1 MIKYVK
7 SLKKYEIAL
16 LIANAFILAGV
27 ICFCFTKANLFFNSD
42 SSAANMLARC
52 MTENGSLFPSGWV
65 YSTSPMVWFL
75 NIPIA
80 FLSLFMSDQLLMR
93 SISVLLFVVIA
104 VVSIVFLSRRVLKN
118 NAYLYIMP
126 LMMCS
131 ISNDYNEMVFAQAAY
146 LPSIFIICFSIAFF
160 LDGVD
165 EDFHITNK
173 KSFVVFIL
181 LIIMFSFYSMNNL
194 QQVVFPILGSIVIN
208 YLIKH
213 PSVFEKKNLI
223 KTIITV
229 SLIIIVSLACIVS
242 TKILS
247 SKFIDTSNYL
257 SEITNFNGVDGITG
271 RIDMLVEALLYNMG
285 IEGGVPLFTV
295 DGVTNLVRIV
305 FSAVVFV
312 ILPIL
317 SLAKFKKFSSA
328 ERFIVIFH
336 FVSLAEVLII
346 GLFCAIP
353 HYMSLARY
361 LLPSMFSNFLV
372 AGIFMHRF
380 IGKTQVSRT
389 VLVIS
394 ICVSAVLLTLPKF
407 TCLKDYKEEY
417 SKKYAIIDTLEE
429 NDLQYGY
436 ASFWNAGIYTVAS
449 DFKLQINSVILE
461 GHDVTPYYWLC
472 DKKYYKEEYHSD
484 KTFLLLQNDEYE
496 TYYGNNYMNLV
507 YGVPVDVITTDAY
520 TILVYDYN
528 IAVNNFNGNPEK
540 NIIPYMSCTDDEAM
554 RLNDGSVSIAQG
566 DILYGPYWNLDA
578 GSYTVE
584 IEVEKTD
591 GCMLRITYDCG
602 NGELKTQALT
612 AGTNSIEFD
621 LDQGY
626 SSVEFVITNSG
637 ESPTIV
643 KSVKCAFAD

>member
-1 MIKYVK
+1 MIEYVK
-7 SLKKYEIAL
+7 SLKKHEIAL

-27 ICFCFTKANLFFNSD
+27 ICFCFTEANIYFNSD

-52 MTENGSLFPSGWV
+52 MAENGSLFPSGWV

-93 SISVLLFVVIA
+93 SISVLLFVLIA
-104 VVSIVFLSRRVLKN
+104 IASAVFLSRKVLKN
-118 NAYLYIMP
+118 NAYLYILP
-126 LMMCS
+126 LMLCS
-131 ISNDYNEMVFAQAAY
+131 ISYNYDEMVFAQAAY

-223 KTIITV
+223 KTILTL
-229 SLIIIVSLACIVS
+229 SLIVIVSLVCVVS

-257 SEITNFNGVDGITG
+257 SEITNFSGVDGITG
-271 RIDMLVEALLYNMG
+271 RIDMLIEALLYNMG
-285 IEGGVPLFTV
+285 IEGDAPLFSIA
-295 DGVTNLVRIV
+295 GATNLVRIV

-317 SLAKFKKFSSA
+317 SLVKFKKFNSA

-336 FVSLAEVLII
+336 FVSLTEVLII

-361 LLPSMFSNFLV
+361 LLPPMFSNFLV
-372 AGIFMHRF
+372 AGVFMHRF

-394 ICVSAVLLTLPKF
+394 ICASAVLLTLPKF

-417 SKKYAIIDTLEE
+417 SEKYAIIDTLEE

-436 ASFWNAGIYTVAS
+436 ASFWNAGVYTVAS

-472 DKKYYKEEYHSD
+472 DKKYYKEEYYSD
-484 KTFLLLQNDEYE
+484 KTFLLLQDDEYE
-496 TYYGNNYMNLV
+496 TYYESDYMNLV
-507 YGVPVDVITTDAY
+507 YGEPIDVIFTDDY

-528 IAVNNFNGNPEK
+528 IAMNSFQGNPGE
-540 NIIPYMSCTDDEAM
+540 NIIQYMSCTDDETM
-554 RLNDGSVSIAQG
+554 LLDDGSVSVTQG
-566 DILYGPYWNLDA
+566 NILYGPYWNLDA

-591 GCMLRITYDCG
+591 GGMLNITYDCG
-602 NGELKTQALT
+602 NGVLKSQTLA
-612 AGTNSIEFD
+612 AGTNSIELD
-621 LDQGY
+621 LNQDY
-626 SSVEFVITNSG
+626 TDVEFVITNSG
-637 ESPTIV
+637 ENPTIV
-643 KSVKCAFAD
+643 ESITCVSAY

>member
-1 MIKYVK
+1 
-7 SLKKYEIAL
+7 
-16 LIANAFILAGV
+16 
-27 ICFCFTKANLFFNSD
+27 
-42 SSAANMLARC
+42 
-52 MTENGSLFPSGWV
+52 
-65 YSTSPMVWFL
+65 
-75 NIPIA
+75 
-80 FLSLFMSDQLLMR
+80 
-93 SISVLLFVVIA
+93 
-104 VVSIVFLSRRVLKN
+104 
-118 NAYLYIMP
+118 
-126 LMMCS
+126 
-131 ISNDYNEMVFAQAAY
+131 
-146 LPSIFIICFSIAFF
+146 
-160 LDGVD
+160 
-165 EDFHITNK
+165 
-173 KSFVVFIL
+173 
-181 LIIMFSFYSMNNL
+181 MFSFYSMNNL

-223 KTIITV
+223 KTIFTV
-229 SLIIIVSLACIVS
+229 SLIVIVSLACVVS

-285 IEGGVPLFTV
+285 IEGGVPLFSV
-295 DGVTNLVRIV
+295 DGATNLVRIV

-361 LLPSMFSNFLV
+361 LLPPMFSNFLV
-372 AGIFMHRF
+372 AGIFMHRL

-417 SKKYAIIDTLEE
+417 SEKYAIIDTLEE

-472 DKKYYKEEYHSD
+472 DKKYYKEEYHSG

-496 TYYGNNYMNLV
+496 TYYGNNYMNLA
-507 YGVPVDVITTDAY
+507 YGEPVDVITTDDY

-612 AGTNSIEFD
+612 AGINSIKFD
-621 LDQGY
+621 LDQSC